1 MSPFRSRCTL
11 TGITLASVHLQ
22 LAKDEAKLS
31 AGESEPPLHPDVMP
45 SIFISA
51 GIDLEEQQ

>member
-1 MSPFRSRCTL
+1 M
-11 TGITLASVHLQ
+11 HLQ

-31 AGESEPPLHPDVMP
+31 MDESKELSLHADVTP
-45 SIFISA
+45 SVLIST